1 MPARGGCVD
10 PFVSQLAELCTTHR
24 TRAKWVFVPSH
35 SIGRTL
41 GDRLALEGTDW
52 LNLRFVTP
60 LDIALRMG
68 APFLVERGIDPSE
81 EGLGPAL
88 IMRLLLDLP
97 EHGGYFR
104 SLADQ
109 PTMAQA
115 LWATIREL
123 RMAGVHADDLTGQA
137 FASSSKHAE
146 LRALLAAYE
155 RHLITQSQ
163 GDMATVY
170 MEAVDHPDW
179 CPVQPQDL
187 WTELPNALWA
197 PLQRGLMD
205 MMPGERVIPRA
216 LQLAGAKL
224 PRRFESNVAEFVTAD
239 PKTSPMAFLVK
250 PAGASSLRTGNALRL
265 FHAGGREAEIDEVF
279 RRILASRRSLD
290 QVEISCVS
298 GPYSE
303 LVWEKACRYEWPV
316 TIGPGLPVTS
326 TRPGRALLAFCAWV
340 EGDFAAGVLRRM
352 LQSGDLALDGIENLT
367 AGQAARILYRAQAA
381 WGRATYAN
389 SLTRL
394 LQVYRRQS
402 TDSDRGERDRE
413 AALGKAL
420 RTERLLRWVG
430 ELLASVPQD
439 GEGRPIK
446 LEDAVNSALKFLDA
460 CAAKA
465 NALDGAAVAALK
477 ESIAGLRALA
487 SFECSLAAALR
498 FIRERVEGLNVG
510 IDRPRPG
517 HLHVSA
523 LAQCGLSNRAL
534 VFIVGLE
541 EGRVFPPPVEDSVL
555 LDSERERIHPA
566 LRRSSDRIDESV
578 YGTVNRIAV
587 AGASRDPELCLSY
600 SCRDVREYRE
610 TFPSWLMLQ
619 AYRLQSGD
627 PHTSYPDLAT
637 ALGAPKS
644 CVPESPAAA
653 ASDASWW
660 LANLKMA
667 ASKGRDAV
675 LREFPAL
682 SQGRRAKEARA
693 GTAFTAFDGYVPDA
707 GRVLDPCAVEQVLSV
722 TTLEAAAECAFRHF
736 LKYGLQLDAVEQR
749 ERDPDVWLEPMIRGK
764 ELHDLYAAMLR
775 LCRDQKRRPDR
786 RKDLAWLHDR
796 ARVRL
801 DALRVEMPPP
811 SREVFER
818 EVRDVLGD
826 LTLFLTA
833 ECDAEQGRTAI
844 GLEVSFGRALDTED
858 GKIEPLARVD
868 PVIFDLG
875 KGLRIRLAGR
885 IDRIDQIGLEQF
897 EVIDYKTGRFSEAQ
911 WRGTFAGGKR
921 LQHALYGLAAAELLR
936 SKYKSAS
943 VAASEYYFPST
954 RGGQERRRLKGS
966 SLSTVASV
974 LGDLRDVIASGAF
987 VHAPETD
994 PCRYCDFKNA
1004 CGDAS
1009 EQTKGKLSDSHLAPY
1024 RRLVD
1029 HE

>member
-1 MPARGGCVD
+1 VD
-10 PFVSQLAELCTTHR
+10 PFVLQLAELCTTHR
-24 TRAKWVFVPSH
+24 TRAKWVFVPAH
-35 SIGRTL
+35 SVGRTL

-52 LNLRFVTP
+52 VNLRFVTP

-88 IMRLLLDLP
+88 IMRLLIDLP
-97 EHGGYFR
+97 RQGGYFR

-123 RMAGVHADDLTGQA
+123 RMAGVHAVDLTGQA

-197 PLQRGLMD
+197 PLQRRLLN
-205 MMPGERVIPRA
+205 MMAGERVIPRA

-224 PRRFESNVAEFVTAD
+224 PRRFESNAAEFVAAD
-239 PKTSPMAFLVK
+239 PNTSPMAFLLK
-250 PAGASSLRTGNALRL
+250 PADASSRRTGNALRL

-279 RRILASRRSLD
+279 RRILASGRSLD
-290 QVEISCVS
+290 QVEISCAS
-298 GPYSE
+298 GPYAE
-303 LVWEKACRYEWPV
+303 LVWEKACRHEWPV

-326 TRPGRALLAFCAWV
+326 TRPGRALLAFCAWI
-340 EGDFAAGVLRRM
+340 EGDFTAGVLRRM
-352 LQSGDLALDGIENLT
+352 LQSGDLALNGIENLT
-367 AGQAARILYRAQAA
+367 PGQAARILYRAQAA
-381 WGRATYAN
+381 WGRATYSN

-394 LQVYRRQS
+394 LHVYRRKS
-402 TDSDRGERDRE
+402 TDPDRSDRERE
-413 AALGKAL
+413 AAVVKAL
-420 RTERLLRWVG
+420 RTERLLTWIG
-430 ELLASVPQD
+430 ELLASVPQG
-439 GEGRPIK
+439 GEGIPIK

-477 ESIAGLRALA
+477 ESIARLKALA
-487 SFECSLAAALR
+487 SFECPLAAGLR
-498 FIRERVEGLNVG
+498 FIRERIEGLRVG

-523 LAQCGLSNRAL
+523 LAQCGFSNRAC

-541 EGRVFPPPVEDSVL
+541 EGRVFPPAVEDSVL
-555 LDSERERIHPA
+555 LDSERERINPA

-578 YGTVNRIAV
+578 YGTLSRIAV
-587 AGASRDPELCLSY
+587 AGVSRDSELCLSY
-600 SCRDVREYRE
+600 SCRDLREYRE

-619 AYRLQSGD
+619 AFRVQSGD
-627 PHTSYPDLAT
+627 PYASYPDLAK

-644 CVPESPAAA
+644 WVPESPAAA

-667 ASKGRDAV
+667 PGKGREAV
-675 LREFPAL
+675 LREVPAL
-682 SQGRRAKEARA
+682 SKGCRAKDARA
-693 GTAFTAFDGYVPDA
+693 GTTFTEFDGYVPDA
-707 GRVLDPCAVEQVLSV
+707 GRALDPCAVEQVLSV
-722 TTLEAAAECAFRHF
+722 TTLEAAAGCAFRHF
-736 LKYGLQLDAVEQR
+736 LKHGLQLDAVEER
-749 ERDPDVWLEPMIRGK
+749 ERDPDVWLDPMIRGQ

-775 LCRDQKRRPDR
+775 LCRDQKRRPNSQ
-786 RKDLAWLHDR
+786 KDLAWLHDR
-796 ARVRL
+796 ARARL

-833 ECDAEQGRTAI
+833 ECDTEQERMAI
-844 GLEVSFGRALDTED
+844 GLEVSFGRTLDAKEGT
-858 GKIEPLARVD
+858 IEPLARVD
-868 PVIFDLG
+868 PLIIDLG
-875 KGLRIRLAGR
+875 KGLRLRLAGR
-885 IDRIDQIGLEQF
+885 IDRIDQIGPDQF
-897 EVIDYKTGRFSEAQ
+897 EVIDYKTGWFSEAQ

-936 SKYKSAS
+936 SRYKSPS
-943 VAASEYYFPST
+943 IEASEYYFPSA
-954 RGGQERRRLKGS
+954 RGGQERRRLNGS
-966 SLSTVASV
+966 SLSSVASV

-987 VHAPETD
+987 VHAPEKD
-994 PCRYCDFKNA
+994 PCRYCDFENA
-1004 CGDAS
+1004 CGGAS
-1009 EQTKGKLSDSHLAPY
+1009 ERTSGKLPDSRLAPY
-1024 RRLVD
+1024 RRLVG